1 MGKSGGKGISYF
13 GLVAM
18 GIGCMLGTSWLLLTG
33 TWLETAGGPLN
44 LVVAFALCIIIELPF
59 AFAYME
65 AIPML
70 PLPGGEVVYSY
81 AAFGSRGGFAVGWA
95 GILMNT
101 IVFCWVDLAAVSLLD
116 ELFPALGRTAVLY
129 ELGDFPVTLPNVAI
143 QLALAGAILW
153 VQLRGA
159 NVCASLAK
167 LATVVL
173 LIMCAVGLAVCFTH
187 FDPAVYASDGGLD
200 FDFAGSASLLSL
212 LVFSVAGWETVSKA
226 AADASG
232 PAARKAGAAL
242 ITCLFLVTGILCLV
256 STAVAGCMPWR
267 EAVGRTAPFA
277 DVLVSITGVPA
288 VRVLFLATAFVGAV
302 GVMNS
307 TLYSSAQMLYG
318 LSRFALVSRA
328 FSALHPKYGTPARCI
343 WFTAAFVVLTP
354 FTGRLFF
361 LPFINI
367 ASLAT
372 IVMWIMSLAAVLR
385 LRRARPDLRRPVRM
399 PGGRVTAVLGVAA
412 SVFLAGNI
420 LLPFSPGALDGL
432 EYALA
437 AALAHHPSV
446 LVLDE
451 ATSGLDP
458 VVRDELLDELMAF
471 SAQGEHSILMSSHIT
486 TDLEKA
492 ADYIAYLHQGQL
504 LFFEEK
510 DRLLEDHGRL
520 VCTRAD
526 LTRVDPAYVLAVRQG
541 EYSTEALIRD
551 KEAFRRKYP
560 RLTVDPVTLD
570 EIMVFLERG
579 TRS

>member
-1 MGKSGGKGISYF
+1 MGKTGGKGISYF

-212 LVFSVAGWETVSKA
+212 LVFSVAGWETVGGQAGQFSVALIVRPGIFLPEGPPWTLDKYGSGTA
-226 AADASG
+226 TDRHLGGSLHQLRHFVHMGQARLPLGHWLEHLLGVYHLGARTAVPGGQPIPLHLRTDGDDGDGGVVRLRQARNKLDGTAAGGGVAYSDTAAD
-232 PAARKAGAAL
+232 
-242 ITCLFLVTGILCLV
+242 
-256 STAVAGCMPWR
+256 
-267 EAVGRTAPFA
+267 
-277 DVLVSITGVPA
+277 TGVGVRGKGGINLILHENMPDTVPLIQNSVVERQSLPA
-288 VRVLFLATAFVGAV
+288 GHT
-302 GVMNS
+302 
-307 TLYSSAQMLYG
+307 
-318 LSRFALVSRA
+318 
-328 FSALHPKYGTPARCI
+328 KYR
-343 WFTAAFVVLTP
+343 
-354 FTGRLFF
+354 RH
-361 LPFINI
+361 
-367 ASLAT
+367 T
-372 IVMWIMSLAAVLR
+372 IVGQQAGHYISSMLFHPLVH
-385 LRRARPDLRRPVRM
+385 
-399 PGGRVTAVLGVAA
+399 T
-412 SVFLAGNI
+412 FLI
-420 LLPFSPGALDGL
+420 
-432 EYALA
+432 
-437 AALAHHPSV
+437 
-446 LVLDE
+446 
-451 ATSGLDP
+451 
-458 VVRDELLDELMAF
+458 
-471 SAQGEHSILMSSHIT
+471 
-486 TDLEKA
+486 
-492 ADYIAYLHQGQL
+492 
-504 LFFEEK
+504 
-510 DRLLEDHGRL
+510 
-520 VCTRAD
+520 
-526 LTRVDPAYVLAVRQG
+526 
-541 EYSTEALIRD
+541 
-551 KEAFRRKYP
+551 
-560 RLTVDPVTLD
+560 
-570 EIMVFLERG
+570 
-579 TRS
+579 

>member
-302 GVMNS
+302 GGMNS

-437 AALAHHPSV
+437 AALAALGV
-446 LVLDE
+446 LLYGFRDRTLSDE
-451 ATSGLDP
+451 A
-458 VVRDELLDELMAF
+458 R
-471 SAQGEHSILMSSHIT
+471 
-486 TDLEKA
+486 
-492 ADYIAYLHQGQL
+492 
-504 LFFEEK
+504 
-510 DRLLEDHGRL
+510 
-520 VCTRAD
+520 
-526 LTRVDPAYVLAVRQG
+526 
-541 EYSTEALIRD
+541 EALIFGGP
-551 KEAFRRKYP
+551 ERR
-560 RLTVDPVTLD
+560 
-570 EIMVFLERG
+570 
-579 TRS
+579 